1 MTTAA
6 LGTITFDDE
15 TDGQGPLFVT
25 RVHFS
30 GVASYAVGGSTG
42 LQAALRAHFGDQRT
56 IIGIIPQDCGG
67 YLPYYTPATDKLGAY
82 WYDPTAGAAAALPEV
97 ATTTDL
103 HTVTFNLV
111 VLSY

>member
-6 LGTITFDDE
+6 LPTITFDSE
-15 TDGQGPLFVT
+15 NDGQGPVFIT
-25 RVHFS
+25 RCHFI

-42 LQAALRAHFGDQRT
+42 LEAQLQAHYGDGRK

-67 YLPYYTPATDKLGAY
+67 YVPYYTPATDKLGVY
-82 WYDPTAGAAAALPEV
+82 WYDPTAGAAGPLPEV

-103 HTVTFNLV
+103 HATTFNLV
-111 VLSY
+111 VLSS

>member
-6 LGTITFDDE
+6 LPTITFDDE

-25 RVHFS
+25 RVHFA
-30 GVASYAVGGSTG
+30 GVASYQVAGSTG
-42 LQAALRAHFGDQRT
+42 LLTQLRAHYGDQRT

-67 YLPYYTPATDKLGAY
+67 FVPYYTVGTDKLGAY
-82 WYDPTAGAAAALPEV
+82 WYDPTAVSAAALPEV

-103 HTVTFNLV
+103 HLTTFTLI